1 MPGQGLG
8 EGKSEVSGVDAR
20 DEGDE
25 EARDPE
31 SLDNPDEGPTMTGAG
46 AEPGGNAMDHWNTA
60 MPNTDATKP
69 ETMPEALGGTGET
82 PNVTENPNPA

>member
-8 EGKSEVSGVDAR
+8 EGRSEVSGVDAR
-20 DEGDE
+20 EEEEGE
-25 EARDPE
+25 VRDPE
-31 SLDNPDEGPTMTGAG
+31 SLDNPDEGPTMTGSG

-69 ETMPEALGGTGET
+69 ETMPGTGST

>member
-8 EGKSEVSGVDAR
+8 DGPSQVSGVDAR
-20 DEGDE
+20 DESDSE
-25 EARDPE
+25 VRDPE
-31 SLDNPDEGPTMTGAG
+31 TNDNPDEGPTMTGAG

-60 MPNTDATKP
+60 FPNADATKP

>member
-1 MPGQGLG
+1 MPGQSLG

-20 DEGDE
+20 DSDDREV
-25 EARDPE
+25 RDPQ
-31 SLDNPDEGPTMTGAG
+31 SQDNPDEGPTMTGSG

-69 ETMPEALGGTGET
+69 ETMPETGTT